1 MPALGEATKHLFWR
15 HTTDL
20 INHLDDH
27 NDITYPVYVPS
38 KARSHYPLVTDLLDE
53 HGVDYLVA
61 VEPQDEDAYR
71 TRFGDRLA
79 VMPEND
85 RGIAYVRNFMKDHA
99 ADRGFLYHWQVDD
112 NVLAFR
118 VRKDGKGVEVSPRH
132 ALSVVEQS
140 VGLLTNV
147 GGAGIANS
155 AFVFGYDGKEPVQF
169 NTQVYCA
176 MLLRTDVAACFRPD
190 VLFYAYTKE
199 VQMFREV
206 AVPEA
211 PDNFRWIYSMG
222 GRQDHL
228 IDLDNERH
236 AEVFPDEKAIAAAGY
251 RSQEASDLYAITLQ
265 TAKVGIP
272 ANNIRHYNKK
282 MAGATFGEL
291 QAGRHKRLPILT

>member
-1 MPALGEATKHLFWR
+1 MTRKRTMPAVGEATKHLFWR
-15 HTTDL
+15 HTSGL
-20 INHLDDH
+20 IDHLEDH

-38 KARSHYPLVTDLLDE
+38 KARSHYPLVTDLLDQ

-85 RGIAYVRNFMKDHA
+85 RGIAYVRNFVKDHA

-118 VRKDGKGVEVSPRH
+118 VRKDGKGVKVSPRH

-176 MLLRTDVAACFRPD
+176 MLLRTDVAARFRPD
-190 VLFYAYTKE
+190 VHDDTDYSLQMLAEGWVTLSFKRLCMDKATTGKMTGGNTEIEYAGSKRLARFQNTA
-199 VQMFREV
+199 RLWP
-206 AVPEA
+206 A
-211 PDNFRWIYSMG
+211 NFKVG
-222 GRQDHL
+222 FHKDGRPRL
-228 IDLDNERH
+228 
-236 AEVFPDEKAIAAAGY
+236 VTTGGY
-251 RSQEASDLYAITLQ
+251 RMFTQQPTGSNRLYKEAMCDGY
-265 TAKVGIP
+265 
-272 ANNIRHYNKK
+272 
-282 MAGATFGEL
+282 
-291 QAGRHKRLPILT
+291 